1 MAPANQNERRVKD
14 STKALLAVAA
24 RSTLAVIRFCLYVLL
39 LLFGRILL
47 PVTGIATVI
56 GTMVFLF
63 CALLR
68 RDLQIPMWSGAGL
81 AIAATVVSV
90 FYDAAL
96 RLVAPEGTA
105 IVRDV

>member
-1 MAPANQNERRVKD
+1 MKD
-14 STKALLAVAA
+14 STKALLVVAA
-24 RSTLAVIRFCLYVLL
+24 RSMLAVIRFCLYVLL
-39 LLFGRILL
+39 LLAGRILL

-56 GTMVFLF
+56 GTIVFLF

-68 RDLQIPMWSGAGL
+68 PDLQMPMWSGAGL
-81 AIAATVVSV
+81 AIAATIVSV

>member
-1 MAPANQNERRVKD
+1 M
-14 STKALLAVAA
+14 LAV
-24 RSTLAVIRFCLYVLL
+24 LRFCLYVLL
-39 LLFGRILL
+39 LLVGRILL
-47 PVTGIATVI
+47 PITGVATVF

-68 RDLQIPMWSGAGL
+68 PDLRIPMWSGVGL
-81 AIAATVVSV
+81 AITATIVSV
-90 FYDAAL
+90 FYDATL